1 MPTTITILNSSFE
14 NEELKEGKFT
24 YGSGTGP
31 VKDWNLKDGD
41 GGIYDPKD
49 PKTDKE
55 APEIYNISGEN
66 IAYLSDEGTKLYQQL
81 DYNYVSN
88 EQVTFSIDIGDPDY
102 SDASG
107 YEIRILAGGV
117 PIGSEAGNTS
127 GSDTLLT
134 VTVTSWK
141 IDPTLDGLPITIE
154 IEKVGSAGYE
164 LHVDNARASFDILAD
179 GIVDGTNSDD
189 TISIGFVDADGDI
202 VDGADGLDDVIDGG
216 AGNDTI
222 DGGDG
227 NDLVCGGIGNDDID
241 GGTGD
246 DTIFG
251 DSTASSVSD
260 PFYVQYFELSGG
272 LGNLAAA
279 GFDAV
284 GDNSN
289 VPNAEFGRDDL
300 NVGEISL
307 ENGGDRD
314 TYAVRFETTL
324 TVSTG
329 GTYTF
334 TTNSD
339 DGSQLFIDGIR
350 VVDND
355 GLHSAQ
361 TQSGTENLTPGEHNV
376 VIIFFQNGG
385 TDNLSSTISGPDT
398 GYVAIDIT
406 TAEIVGPG
414 AVVGLPGNDTIDGGD
429 GDDDIFGEGG
439 DDNIT
444 VGVGDTATGGAD
456 ADTFTLDFDQT
467 SSGGS
472 TNINIHGSTTE
483 DAGVDDD
490 TLDLTGFGKFVL
502 TETIDADGD
511 STSGTAIYDSGQ
523 TVNFSEIENLI
534 VCFAKGTH
542 IRAESGIRAI
552 ETLKVGD
559 RLMTLDNDLQ
569 TIRWVGERSL
579 GDKKLAAYPNLR
591 PIRIKAEA
599 LGDGMPS
606 HDLIVSPQ
614 HRIVVRSKI
623 AIRMFAAAEVFV
635 PAKHLLG
642 LKGVTIATDI
652 TEVTYYHLLC
662 DSHEIIEANGALA
675 ETLYTGTEAMKAMT
689 PEALEELALIFGDQP
704 IGLQPLARFSPKG
717 QRAKKLVERH
727 IKNDRAMYC

>member
-14 NEELKEGKFT
+14 NEELKDGKHT
-24 YGSGTGP
+24 YGSSTGP
-31 VKDWNLKDGD
+31 VEDWNLINGN
-41 GGIYDPKD
+41 GGTYDPKD
-49 PKTDKE
+49 PKSGKD
-55 APEIYNISGEN
+55 PEISNISEEN
-66 IAYLSDEGTKLYQQL
+66 IAYLYDEGTKLRQQL

-102 SDASG
+102 SDASD
-107 YEIRILAGGV
+107 YIIRILAGTEE
-117 PIGSEAGNTS
+117 IGSLTGTTS
-127 GSDTLLT
+127 GTDTLST
-134 VTVTSWK
+134 VTVTSSK
-141 IDPTLDGLPITIE
+141 IDPTLDGLLITIE
-154 IEKVGSAGYE
+154 IEKVGSGGDE
-164 LHVDNARASFDILAD
+164 LHVDNAQASFDILAD

-227 NDLVCGGIGNDDID
+227 NDLVRGGIGNDDID
-241 GGTGD
+241 GGT
-246 DTIFG
+246 
-251 DSTASSVSD
+251 
-260 PFYVQYFELSGG
+260 
-272 LGNLAAA
+272 
-279 GFDAV
+279 
-284 GDNSN
+284 
-289 VPNAEFGRDDL
+289 
-300 NVGEISL
+300 
-307 ENGGDRD
+307 
-314 TYAVRFETTL
+314 
-324 TVSTG
+324 
-329 GTYTF
+329 
-334 TTNSD
+334 
-339 DGSQLFIDGIR
+339 
-350 VVDND
+350 
-355 GLHSAQ
+355 
-361 TQSGTENLTPGEHNV
+361 
-376 VIIFFQNGG
+376 
-385 TDNLSSTISGPDT
+385 
-398 GYVAIDIT
+398 
-406 TAEIVGPG
+406 
-414 AVVGLPGNDTIDGGD
+414 

-579 GDKKLAAYPNLR
+579 GDKMLAAYPNLR